1 MPGMIRDGQ
10 PWCGHSLRGI
20 AMVVTIWPR
29 VKIRVQ
35 KRYIKPAKMGT
46 PYFQYRQLRF
56 GGRIIWNH
64 RHIIYIHTCIY
75 KYCIYIHKSI
85 Y

>member
-35 KRYIKPAKMGT
+35 KRYTNLQKWGLHI
-46 PYFQYRQLRF
+46 F
-56 GGRIIWNH
+56 IIDS
-64 RHIIYIHTCIY
+64 YVLGVE
-75 KYCIYIHKSI
+75 
-85 Y
+85 